1 MYCVISMTA
10 EVINADRNSG
20 FHFFHGN
27 KKPNGMKNNT
37 FRIYCIDSCFP
48 SGAPL
53 SHSRK
58 AQNSSGSITRALKRG
73 SLFSS
78 VVHTTKMV

>member
-1 MYCVISMTA
+1 MIA
-10 EVINADRNSG
+10 EVISAVMNTG

-37 FRIYCIDSCFP
+37 FWIYCIDSCFP

-53 SHSRK
+53 IHSRK
-58 AQNSSGSITRALKRG
+58 AQNSSGSITLALTRG

-78 VVHTTKMV
+78 VIHTTKMV